1 MCRIDF
7 PKFTRTNFTVTSSI
21 AFFCVAEPPSAP
33 VITGLNRTGH
43 TLREGESVS
52 LTCASVDGSPPPELA
67 WYRGDQRADSL
78 PGVSLSA
85 AGTPAGDTND
95 QQTSSLK
102 IDFIASREDND
113 LPYR

>member
-7 PKFTRTNFTVTSSI
+7 PKFTRTNSTVTSSI

-85 AGTPAGDTND
+85 GHTKD